1 MKYSATKRSG
11 LVLRVPGPAGI
22 FRKSKS
28 EIESTEIIEIRIPN
42 DIAVLLALC
51 NDASVRSN
59 LN

>member
-22 FRKSKS
+22 GKSKS

-42 DIAVLLALC
+42 DITVLLALC
-51 NDASVRSN
+51 NDASARSN